1 MNGGPNEFWA
11 STCPDAPAYFS
22 GMRIIT
28 MFVLATALFL
38 IPLGCD
44 DSPAEREQKVDNA
57 ADKTGD
63 AMKRGAEKVGN
74 ALDKAA
80 DSTGKVI
87 NDVAEKAPRV
97 KVDVD
102 VTTQPS
108 ATQSSRTVTETKTT
122 TTTRPASP

>member
-1 MNGGPNEFWA
+1 
-11 STCPDAPAYFS
+11 
-22 GMRIIT
+22 MRILSSLI
-28 MFVLATALFL
+28 VVSLLI

-63 AMKRGAEKVGN
+63 AMKRGAEEVGS

-87 NDVAEKAPRV
+87 NDIADKTPRV
-97 KVDVD
+97 KVNVD

-108 ATQSSRTVTETKTT
+108 ATQSTKTTTVTKTT

>member
-1 MNGGPNEFWA
+1 MHLLTFG
-11 STCPDAPAYFS
+11 D
-22 GMRIIT
+22 MRIIT
-28 MFVLATALFL
+28 MFILATALFL
-38 IPLGCD
+38 IPIGCD
-44 DSPAEREQKVDNA
+44 DSPAGREQKVDNA

-108 ATQSSRTVTETKTT
+108 ATTQSSKTTTVTKT
-122 TTTRPASP
+122 TTTRPALP